1 MDKDFGERADD
12 MRDAID
18 EALGKTSM
26 VYYSAYKTSEATG
39 LQLNNL
45 SQKAISGKVILR
57 QQFDDFWA
65 NSGEDYQSEV
75 VENPTWLDIAVL
87 ADSMILTTNDRHHIF
102 LEGVAP
108 ANVKVG
114 GVKVYEFI
122 MGS

>member
-18 EALGKTSM
+18 EALGKTSI

-45 SQKAISGKVILR
+45 SQKAISGKVILK
-57 QQFDDFWA
+57 QEFDDFWG
-65 NSGEDYQSEV
+65 NNGEDYQSEV

-87 ADSMILTTNDRHHIF
+87 ADSMIHATNDRHHIF
-102 LEGVAP
+102 LEGVH
-108 ANVKVG
+108 KTSQTID